1 MADTLTADFRLTHP
15 RGPAIHGQ
23 LEMPAMQHSITV
35 LLGSSGCGKTSVLRC
50 LAGLERP
57 QQGRIRFGAEVWFDA
72 ERRIHLPP
80 QQRRAGFVFQD
91 YALFSHLSVAGN
103 IAHGLH
109 ALPPRERSC
118 RVDEM
123 LQRFDLTA
131 ERHRRPRE
139 ISGGQQQRVALA
151 RALVIQPRLL
161 LLDEPLSA
169 LDTDLRE
176 SLREDLRQ
184 HLRALNIPVIMVT
197 HDRAEARLLADQLII
212 MDQGRVLQ
220 AGTFAAVS
228 QQPAS
233 DQAAKAL
240 GIAPA
245 PGLTAPPSASWKQA
259 GWSPA
264 AAPASPCPPP

>member
-1 MADTLTADFRLTHP
+1 MADTLTADFLLTHP
-15 RGPAIHGQ
+15 RGPAIHGR
-23 LEMPAMQHSITV
+23 LEMPATQHSITV
-35 LLGSSGCGKTSVLRC
+35 LLGSSGCGKTTVLRC

-57 QQGRIRFGAEVWFDA
+57 QQGRITFGSEVWFDS

-80 QQRRAGFVFQD
+80 QQRRIGFVFQD
-91 YALFSHLSVAGN
+91 YALFPHLSVADN

-109 ALPPRERSC
+109 TLPPHERSA
-118 RVDEM
+118 RVDAM

-176 SLREDLRQ
+176 SLREDLRH
-184 HLRALNIPVIMVT
+184 HLRALNIPVLMVT
-197 HDRAEARLLADQLII
+197 HDRTEARLLADQLVI
-212 MDQGRVLQ
+212 MHLGHVLQ
-220 AGTFAAVS
+220 AGTVAAVS
-228 QQPAS
+228 QKPAS
-233 DQAAKAL
+233 EQVAKVLGAASV
-240 GIAPA
+240 P
-245 PGLTAPPSASWKQA
+245 PLTAPLSASSRPA
-259 GWSPA
+259 GS
-264 AAPASPCPPP
+264 